1 MLKTLTSCGII
12 ITFVFGIWFI
22 DERYISAKELS
33 NEKQK
38 IYLKMNV
45 SEYRTLTEQYYN
57 YKKIVKEN
65 PNDVNLKSQFDEII
79 KDRDKVKE
87 KIDNFMENGK

>member
-87 KIDNFMENGK
+87 KIDKFMENGK